1 MKPEKPPVADRKS
14 YYAEAASWSQ
24 DVHGALRQSRRVAWI
39 IAGVA
44 VAVALLE
51 AIALAT
57 LAPLKTVIPYTIT
70 VDRQTGYVET
80 IQGLKP
86 GPLTQDAAVTQSMLA
101 RYVLAR
107 ETFDATDLQTN
118 YRMVTGWSQGAAR
131 AQYIQQV
138 SGNNPQSPARTL
150 PPTTVVQTTIKSIS
164 LLSPTSALVRFETE
178 RRDGG
183 APAGDRRAWAAVIG
197 FKFTGAPM
205 RMEDRLINPLGFQ
218 VTSYRRDAESAGPLP
233 PVATQ

>member
-24 DVHGALRQSRRVAWI
+24 DVHGALRASRRIAWI

-44 VAVALLE
+44 AGIALLE

-57 LAPLKTVIPYTIT
+57 LAPLKTVVPYTIT

-86 GPLTQDAAVTQSMLA
+86 GLLSQDQAVTESFLA
-101 RYVLAR
+101 QYVMAR
-107 ETFDATDLQTN
+107 ETFDTTDLQQN
-118 YRMVTGWSQGAAR
+118 YRKVSSWSQGPAR
-131 AQYIQQV
+131 QQYVQLM
-138 SGNNPQSPARTL
+138 SANNPQSPVKL
-150 PPTTVVQTTIKSIS
+150 IPPTAVVQTTIKSIS
-164 LLSPTSALVRFETE
+164 LLSPTSALVRFETT
-178 RRDGG
+178 RSDGG
-183 APAGDRRAWAAVIG
+183 SPPGDRRAWASVIA
-197 FKFTGAPM
+197 FRYSGAPL

-218 VTSYRRDAESAGPLP
+218 VTSYRRDAENVSVLP
-233 PVATQ
+233 PVGTP